1 MSTVNL
7 VLQQKERFELF
18 LGQKYSVSDIS
29 GANSDIPLKYILQ
42 NHEVVVLTAQILVN
56 ALKEGRELR
65 VNLSDIS
72 LLFFDECHHANK
84 EHSYNKIM
92 ENYVA
97 LKLQPGN
104 RCKLPQ
110 VRDGVYLFCFVFVL
124 FCFDLFL
131 VCLFV
136 LFCLFRSVLFV
147 LFCLFC
153 SVLF

>member
-1 MSTVNL
+1 MNL

-56 ALKEGRELR
+56 ALKEDKELR

-124 FCFDLFL
+124 FCFVLF
-131 VCLFV
+131 CFV
-136 LFCLFRSVLFV
+136 LFCFVLFLFCFV
-147 LFCLFC
+147 LFCF
-153 SVLF
+153 VLF